1 MISIPLIGG
10 LGNQMF
16 QYAICRTLAE
26 SNGYNFHIL
35 TTDRHKNELTTYF
48 NLPMI
53 GYCSDHRSVDNLS
66 FKQHY
71 YEDTQV
77 QGLDSSLNSIS
88 DDTYLEGFFQT
99 EKYFIQNRSNVEK
112 WFTSIMD
119 PQVLELFV
127 SYPKEEYCYIHFRG
141 GDYVDFDG
149 GSRILPISYFHH
161 AMTTLKEMYDNIKFV
176 IITDDT
182 ALAKTYFPNEPVLSN
197 SMMVDFNLLKHAKY
211 SIISNSSFSWWA
223 RWLSKESVTVAPK
236 RWLNY
241 NMPDREYYPKDI
253 YTEKFMFI

>member
-1 MISIPLIGG
+1 MISISLIGG

-77 QGLDSSLNSIS
+77 QGFDSSLNSIS

-127 SYPKEEYCYIHFRG
+127 SYPKE
-141 GDYVDFDG
+141 
-149 GSRILPISYFHH
+149 
-161 AMTTLKEMYDNIKFV
+161 
-176 IITDDT
+176 
-182 ALAKTYFPNEPVLSN
+182 
-197 SMMVDFNLLKHAKY
+197 
-211 SIISNSSFSWWA
+211 
-223 RWLSKESVTVAPK
+223 
-236 RWLNY
+236 
-241 NMPDREYYPKDI
+241 
-253 YTEKFMFI
+253 

>member
-1 MISIPLIGG
+1 MISITLIGG

-16 QYAICRTLAE
+16 QYSVCRTLAE

-35 TTDRHKNELTTYF
+35 TDQYKNELTTYF

-53 GYCSDHRSVDNLS
+53 GYCSDRKPADSLS

-71 YEDTQV
+71 YEDTLV
-77 QGLDSSLNSIS
+77 QGFDSSINSVL
-88 DDTYLEGFFQT
+88 DYTYLEGFFQT
-99 EKYFIQNRSNVEK
+99 EKYFIQNRSNVER

-141 GDYVDFDG
+141 GDYVHFGG
-149 GSRILPISYFHH
+149 GSIILPISYFHH
-161 AMTTLKEMYDNIKFV
+161 AMTTIKEMYNNIKFV
-176 IITDDT
+176 IITDDKV
-182 ALAKTYFPNEPVLSN
+182 LAKTYFPNEPVLSN
-197 SMMVDFNLLKHAKY
+197 SMIVDFNLLKHAKY

-241 NMPDREYYPKDI
+241 NMPDMEYYPKDI
-253 YTEKFMFI
+253 YTEKFIFI